1 MEQNNVR
8 QEIAKQKAT
17 IFPTPPY
24 NCAVQCDKPS
34 VLFEDAWNQNRDT
47 LSLKRLPILLC
58 NLKEL
63 LAQRASSTERGGISE
78 LWETIGLC
86 FSFYNGAEPNKET

>member
-1 MEQNNVR
+1 MEQNDVR

-47 LSLKRLPILLC
+47 VI
-58 NLKEL
+58 ET
-63 LAQRASSTERGGISE
+63 SSH
-78 LWETIGLC
+78 
-86 FSFYNGAEPNKET
+86 FVV